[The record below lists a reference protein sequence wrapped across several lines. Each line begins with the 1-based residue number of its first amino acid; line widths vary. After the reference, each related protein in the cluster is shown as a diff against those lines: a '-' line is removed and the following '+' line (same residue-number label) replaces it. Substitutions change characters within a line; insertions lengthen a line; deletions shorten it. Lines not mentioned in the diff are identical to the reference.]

1 MEPQNKTTNHLNDN
15 LSEDNEVVSSAIKLS
30 PMDLNNIRLDVR
42 HTILTPDYL
51 ENIIKNNSSD
61 S

>member
-1 MEPQNKTTNHLNDN
+1 MENMNQP
-15 LSEDNEVVSSAIKLS
+15 VVISKDMNATENMSQPVVGEGITKLT
-30 PMDLNNIRLDVR
+30 PLDLNAIRLDVR

-51 ENIIKNNSSD
+51 ENLQD